1 MFFEEELLPISGLQH
16 LAFCERQCAL
26 IHLERVWEEN
36 IFTSEGRILHEK
48 AHTEEVEIRDGIR
61 IARSLPLKSISY
73 GLVGIADVVEFHPT
87 SSREGVV
94 LSGLAG
100 SWLPYPV
107 EYKRGR
113 RKKDSCDK
121 IQLCSQALCLEEMLN
136 VDIPEGALFYGKS
149 RRRLIVSIDKK
160 LRNLTLDFIKKFR
173 NLLAEGVTPK
183 GDYGPKCDS
192 CSLKEIC
199 LPQIKKSSSSLSRY
213 LNSFFE
219 EEDC

>member
-1 MFFEEELLPISGLQH
+1 
-16 LAFCERQCAL
+16 
-26 IHLERVWEEN
+26 
-36 IFTSEGRILHEK
+36 
-48 AHTEEVEIRDGIR
+48 
-61 IARSLPLKSISY
+61 
-73 GLVGIADVVEFHPT
+73 LVGIADVVEFHPT

-199 LPQIKKSSSSLSRY
+199 LPLIKKSSSSLSRY